1 MAKQLEYVSQ
11 VKFFPVNGNN
21 SLAARGSFTVC
32 DALGINFSLFKG
44 QDGSL
49 RLVLPNTI
57 NPKFNKDAPASK
69 DNKKY
74 FDEVRPI
81 SADRRTELETYILSE
96 FEASQSGTTIVA
108 GDDNIPF

>member
-1 MAKQLEYVSQ
+1 MAKKLDYVSEI
-11 VKFFPVNGNN
+11 KFFPVGGNN
-21 SLAARGSFTVC
+21 SLAARGSLTVC

-49 RLVLPNTI
+49 RLVLPNSP

-81 SADRRTELETYILSE
+81 SAERRTELEAFVLE
-96 FEASQSGTTIVA
+96 QFNASQGDATIVT
-108 GDDNIPF
+108 GDDIPF